1 MRRTTAMITPL
12 AAWAYLV
19 AATLAE
25 MALASNYFPLKNA
38 TYTNSIIA
46 VLAATQVFAVSL
58 VYLRLKYETRG
69 VLAVAGASLFFSVLA
84 VVLFLASLGH

>member
-1 MRRTTAMITPL
+1 MPL

-19 AATLAE
+19 AATLVE
-25 MALASNYFPLKNA
+25 MALTNNYFPLKNV
-38 TYTNSIIA
+38 TYSRSIIA
-46 VLAATQVFAVSL
+46 VLAATEVFAVSL

-69 VLAVAGASLFFSVLA
+69 VLAIAGASLFFSVLA

>member
-1 MRRTTAMITPL
+1 MRITTTMITPL
-12 AAWAYLV
+12 AAWVYLV
-19 AATLAE
+19 AATLVE
-25 MALASNYFPLKNA
+25 MALANNYFPLKNA
-38 TYTNSIIA
+38 TYANSIIA

-58 VYLRLKYETRG
+58 VYLRLKYETKG